1 MIKDSVI
8 LMSYLAMILMGGV
21 GALLSKFLSDKIM
34 SLDERRFFIEDKS
47 EYIKIK
53 RKQLKMLGLY
63 YILIGILFLTI
74 IKSQIII
81 MILSF
86 LMPGVIIGK
95 MEHKLKQLYKVI

>member
-21 GALLSKFLSDKIM
+21 GVLLSKFLSDKMI

>member
-21 GALLSKFLSDKIM
+21 GVLLSKFLSDKMM

>member
-8 LMSYLAMILMGGV
+8 IISYLAMILMGGV
-21 GALLSKFLSDKIM
+21 GVLLSKFLSDKIM